1 MFECV
6 LLKVPLLNVQMFRT
20 FREMT
25 LCVWGGWGAEHYS
38 VMRTQASI
46 RYKILM
52 ILSKNIC
59 TNLNTFYNVSEQNP
73 QDFL

>member
-1 MFECV
+1 MFKCV
-6 LLKVPLLNVQMFRT
+6 LLKVPLLNVQIFRT

-25 LCVWGGWGAEHYS
+25 LCVCRAEHYS

-46 RYKILM
+46 PYKILM
-52 ILSKNIC
+52 ILSKNTC
-59 TNLNTFYNVSEQNP
+59 TNLNTFYNLSEQNP